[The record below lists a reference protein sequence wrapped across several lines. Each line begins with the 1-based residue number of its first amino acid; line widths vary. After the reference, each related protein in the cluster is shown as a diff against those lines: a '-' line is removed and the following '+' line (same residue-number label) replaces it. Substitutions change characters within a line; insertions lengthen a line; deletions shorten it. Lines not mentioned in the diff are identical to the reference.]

1 MSATQQL
8 NLQTI
13 REELSGEQ
21 GQRYWQSLE
30 EIADT
35 EEFREFLHREFPREA
50 AVWDDGYSRRG
61 FLKIMGASL
70 ALAGLSSCVKQPDET
85 IIPYVKQPEIMV
97 PGTPLYFATATVMGG
112 YARGV
117 LVTSNMGRPTKIE
130 GNPDHPASL
139 GSSDI
144 FMQASIL
151 SLYDPDRSQV
161 VTHNGEISTWNKC
174 VAELQQGMEIQK
186 ALKGAGLRILTETVT
201 SPTLAGQLLALLA
214 DYPQAKWHQYESV
227 NEDNE
232 LEGAQLAFGEPVATQ
247 YHFEKA
253 DIVLS
258 LDADFLTHGPAAV
271 RSSRDFSRRRKVTEL
286 HPKMNR
292 LYVAESTPSVTGSM
306 ADHRF
311 RLRASEIE
319 GVAAAFA
326 QAVGVFGVSVGAPI
340 VDAPW
345 IDTVARDL
353 NEHRGESIVLA
364 GANQPPVVHGLA
376 HAMNVVL
383 GNVGTTV
390 EYTDPVI
397 AKPVN
402 QASSLEELV
411 NNMTAGSVDVLLVL
425 GANPVYQSP
434 SDIRFA
440 EALEKV
446 KLSFHIG
453 IYADETAARC
463 SWHIP
468 QTHFL
473 ETWGDARAFD
483 GTTTI
488 MQPLI
493 APLYA
498 TTKSIGEFVEDVSGR
513 QGRKGYDVVKEFW
526 KTGFTGSNFEEFWM
540 RSLHD
545 GVVANSRL
553 AQTEVSLKAASWKT
567 SLRRGDGI
575 EVMFRPDP
583 SIWDGRF
590 ANNGWLQELPRP
602 ITKLTWDNAALI
614 SPATAE
620 KNNLTNGDVVSIT
633 IGEQSIDAPV
643 WIAPGHPDESVTLH
657 LGYGRTSAGN
667 VGNGV
672 GFNAN
677 VLRTSGKWFA
687 DRAVMK
693 KLETQHSFAVTQHH
707 HTMEVTGFGGKTT
720 TRHVVRSA
728 TVQEFTEN
736 PEFAKEM
743 SHNPSKEESLYPS
756 YEYDG
761 NAWGMSIDLNACTGC
776 NACAIACQSEN
787 NIPIVGKEQV
797 AAGRE
802 MQWIRID
809 RYFKG
814 DMDNPEVFS
823 QPVMCMHC
831 ENAPCEVV
839 CPVAATTH
847 DSEGLNVMTYNR
859 CVGTRYCSN
868 NCPYKVRRF
877 NFLQYSDTETET
889 YKMMRNPDVTVRNR
903 GVMEKCTYCVQR
915 ISHAR
920 IDAKKEDRSIQDGD
934 VVTACQS
941 ACPAQAIVFGN
952 INDRK
957 SVVAHE
963 KESPRSYGLLSELNT
978 RPRTTYLAKL
988 KNPNPEL
995 GKG

>member
-1 MSATQQL
+1 MNKTQPLQ
-8 NLQTI
+8 LQTI
-13 REELSGEQ
+13 REKLSGEK
-21 GQRYWQSLE
+21 GKRYWQSLE

-35 EEFREFLHREFPREA
+35 EEFREFLHREFPQGA

-97 PGTPLYFATATVMGG
+97 PGTPLYFATATVLGG
-112 YARGV
+112 YSRGV

-161 VTHNGEISTWNKC
+161 VTHKGEISTWNKC

-186 ALKGAGLRILTETVT
+186 ALKGAGLSILTESVT
-201 SPTLAGQLLALLA
+201 SPTLAGQLQSLLA
-214 DYPQAKWHQYESV
+214 DYPQAKWHQYEPV

-232 LEGAQLAFGEPVATQ
+232 LEGALLAFGEPVTTQ
-247 YHFEKA
+247 YHFDKA
-253 DIVLS
+253 DIILS

-271 RSSRDFSRRRKVTEL
+271 RYSRDFSRRRKVSDL
-286 HPKMNR
+286 NPKMSR
-292 LYVAESTPSVTGSM
+292 LYVIEGTPSVTGSM
-306 ADHRF
+306 ADHRV
-311 RLRASEIE
+311 RLRASEVE

-326 QAVGVFGVSVGAPI
+326 QAVGISGVSADEPAIGAE
-340 VDAPW
+340 W

-353 NEHRGESIVLA
+353 QKHRGASIVIA
-364 GANQPPVVHGLA
+364 GSNQPPVVHGLA
-376 HAMNVVL
+376 HAMNMVL
-383 GNVGTTV
+383 GNIGTTV
-390 EYTDPVI
+390 EYTETVL

-402 QASSLEELV
+402 QAASLQELV
-411 NNMTAGSVDVLLVL
+411 NNMASGSVDVLLVL

-440 EALEKV
+440 EALENV
-446 KLSFHIG
+446 KLSFHMG
-453 IYADETAARC
+453 MYADETSGRC
-463 SWHIP
+463 TWHIP

-493 APLYA
+493 APLYP
-498 TTKSIGEFVEDVSGR
+498 TTKSISEFVEETAGR

-526 KTGFTGSNFEEFWM
+526 RARFTGVNFEEFWK

-545 GVVANSRL
+545 GIVADSRL
-553 AQTEVSLKAASWKT
+553 AQKQISLRAKSWKT
-567 SLRRGDGI
+567 SQRRSDGI
-575 EVMFRPDP
+575 EVIFRPDP
-583 SIWDGRF
+583 STWDGRF

-602 ITKLTWDNAALI
+602 ITKLTWDNAALV

-620 KNNLTNGDVVSIT
+620 KNDLTNGDVVSIT
-633 IGEQSIDAPV
+633 IGKETVDAPV
-643 WIAPGHPDESVTLH
+643 WITPGHADESATLH
-657 LGYGRTSAGN
+657 IGSGRTSAGN
-667 VGNGV
+667 VGNAV

-677 VLRTSGKWFA
+677 VLRPSGKWFS
-687 DRAVMK
+687 DRAAIK
-693 KLETQHSFAVTQHH
+693 KTGSKYDFAVTQHH
-707 HTMEVTGFGGKTT
+707 HTMEVVGFGGAMTA
-720 TRHVVRSA
+720 RHLVRSA
-728 TVQEFTEN
+728 TVEEFVEN

-743 SHNPSKEESLYPS
+743 AHNPSKEESLYPS

-831 ENAPCEVV
+831 ESAPCEVV

-920 IDAKKEDRSIQDGD
+920 IDAKKEDRPIRDGE

-952 INDRK
+952 INDRT
-957 SVVAHE
+957 SNVAQE

-988 KNPNPEL
+988 KNPNPKL
-995 GKG
+995 GKV

>member
-1 MSATQQL
+1 MNKTQPLQ
-8 NLQTI
+8 LQTI
-13 REELSGEQ
+13 REKLSGEK
-21 GQRYWQSLE
+21 GKRYWQSLE

-35 EEFREFLHREFPREA
+35 EEFREFLHREFPRGA

-97 PGTPLYFATATVMGG
+97 PGTPLYFATATVLGG
-112 YARGV
+112 YSRGV

-161 VTHNGEISTWNKC
+161 VTHKGEISTWNKC

-186 ALKGAGLRILTETVT
+186 ALKGAGLAILTESVT
-201 SPTLAGQLLALLA
+201 SPTLAGQLQSLLA
-214 DYPQAKWHQYESV
+214 DYPQAKWHQYEPV

-232 LEGAQLAFGEPVATQ
+232 LEGALLAFGEPVTTQ
-247 YHFEKA
+247 YHFDKA
-253 DIVLS
+253 DIILS

-271 RSSRDFSRRRKVTEL
+271 RYSRDFSRRRKVSDL
-286 HPKMNR
+286 NPKMSR
-292 LYVAESTPSVTGSM
+292 LYVIEGTPSVTGSM
-306 ADHRF
+306 ADHRV
-311 RLRASEIE
+311 RLRASEVE

-326 QAVGVFGVSVGAPI
+326 QAVGISGVSADEPAIGAE
-340 VDAPW
+340 W

-353 NEHRGESIVLA
+353 QKHRGASIVIA
-364 GANQPPVVHGLA
+364 GSNQPPVVHGLA
-376 HAMNVVL
+376 HAMNMVL
-383 GNVGTTV
+383 GNIGTTV
-390 EYTDPVI
+390 EYTEMVL

-402 QASSLEELV
+402 QAASLQELV
-411 NNMTAGSVDVLLVL
+411 NNMASGSVDVLLVL

-440 EALEKV
+440 EALENV
-446 KLSFHIG
+446 KLSFHMG
-453 IYADETAARC
+453 MYADETSGRC
-463 SWHIP
+463 TWHIP

-493 APLYA
+493 APLYP
-498 TTKSIGEFVEDVSGR
+498 TTKSISEFVEETAGR

-526 KTGFTGSNFEEFWM
+526 RARFTGVNFEEFWK

-545 GVVANSRL
+545 GIVADSRL
-553 AQTEVSLKAASWKT
+553 AQKQISLRAKSWKT
-567 SLRRGDGI
+567 SQRRSDGI
-575 EVMFRPDP
+575 EVIFRPDP
-583 SIWDGRF
+583 STWDGRF

-602 ITKLTWDNAALI
+602 ITKLTWDNAALL

-620 KNNLTNGDVVSIT
+620 KNDLTNGDVVSIT
-633 IGEQSIDAPV
+633 IGKETVDAPV
-643 WIAPGHPDESVTLH
+643 WITPGHADESATLH
-657 LGYGRTSAGN
+657 IGSGRTAAGN
-667 VGNGV
+667 VGNAV

-677 VLRTSGKWFA
+677 VLRPSGKWFS
-687 DRAVMK
+687 DRAAIK
-693 KLETQHSFAVTQHH
+693 KTGSKHDFAVTQHH
-707 HTMEVTGFGGKTT
+707 HTMEVVGFGGAMTA
-720 TRHVVRSA
+720 RHLVRSA
-728 TVQEFTEN
+728 TVEEFVEN

-743 SHNPSKEESLYPS
+743 AHNPSKEESLYPS

-831 ENAPCEVV
+831 ESAPCEVV

-920 IDAKKEDRSIQDGD
+920 IDAKKEDRPIRDGE

-952 INDRK
+952 INDRT
-957 SVVAHE
+957 SNVAQE

-988 KNPNPEL
+988 KNPNPKL
-995 GKG
+995 GKV